1 MKDNKVKERVYKG
14 YKARLLTS
22 LVTTPIVAIFVI
34 VIMIMMIMMIHNGVT
49 EKSVYLTLS
58 LVIII
63 CFLGFTFS
71 LYMLNKVKKEDN
83 NE

>member
-22 LVTTPIVAIFVI
+22 LVATPIVAIFVI
-34 VIMIMMIMMIHNGVT
+34 VIMIMMIHNGVT

>member
-34 VIMIMMIMMIHNGVT
+34 VIMIMMIHNGVT